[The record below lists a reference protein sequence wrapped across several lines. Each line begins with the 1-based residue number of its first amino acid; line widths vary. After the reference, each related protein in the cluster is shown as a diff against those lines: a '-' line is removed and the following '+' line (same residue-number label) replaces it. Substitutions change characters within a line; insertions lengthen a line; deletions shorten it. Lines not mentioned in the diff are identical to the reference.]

1 MPFLLPFPPF
11 YLPTVGRFFVFS
23 LRGNSRRASPR
34 LTPYFQVKEQK
45 KQRPGW
51 AGEGKWKTDR
61 EGKSG
66 ER

>member
-1 MPFLLPFPPF
+1 
-11 YLPTVGRFFVFS
+11 VGRFFVFS

-34 LTPYFQVKEQK
+34 LTPYFQVKEQQ